1 MTSADMGRYL
11 YSLKISTHTCIYEA
25 CLSSFLLSHYR
36 KEICWLLLVKIGFS
50 PSVVTY
56 LRFLFFFNLK
66 QINCKIS
73 ASFQLKTNLCSHI
86 VACYILLTMLSLRP
100 LSCRVI
106 AEKHFRILALK
117 AHSLLPLYS
126 YITLHISDRC
136 WHRPAAQI
144 EARLED

>member
-1 MTSADMGRYL
+1 ML
-11 YSLKISTHTCIYEA
+11 IIIS
-25 CLSSFLLSHYR
+25 
-36 KEICWLLLVKIGFS
+36 KDWLF
-50 PSVVTY
+50 PQCCH
-56 LRFLFFFNLK
+56 LFKVFVFFNLK

-136 WHRPAAQI
+136 
-144 EARLED
+144 